1 MEIQSKQLR
10 RCDLVTVT
18 GRLDSSTV
26 PQLQETFAAI
36 KDKGRYKIVLNM
48 TAVTYVSSAGLGEM
62 VATQNDCKNSHRGE
76 LVLVGVQPRIK
87 DALDLAGL
95 TRLFKFFDNETDA
108 VGNF

>member
-26 PQLQETFAAI
+26 PQLQAALTAI

-48 TAVTYVSSAGLGEM
+48 AEVTYVSSAGLGEM
-62 VATQNDCKNSHRGE
+62 VATQNECKNSHRGE
-76 LVLVGVQPRIK
+76 LLLVGVQPRIK
-87 DALDLAGL
+87 EALDLAGL
-95 TRLFKFFDNETDA
+95 TRLFKVFEYETDA
-108 VGNF
+108 VGYF

>member
-26 PQLQETFAAI
+26 PQLQAALTAI

-48 TAVTYVSSAGLGEM
+48 AEVTYVSSAGLGEM
-62 VATQNDCKNSHRGE
+62 VATQNECKNSHRGE
-76 LVLVGVQPRIK
+76 LILVGVDRK
-87 DALDLAGL
+87 S
-95 TRLFKFFDNETDA
+95 
-108 VGNF
+108 VV

>member
-26 PQLQETFAAI
+26 PQLQAALTAI

-48 TAVTYVSSAGLGEM
+48 AEVTYVSSAGLGEM
-62 VATQNDCKNSHRGE
+62 VATQNECKNSHRGE
-76 LVLVGVQPRIK
+76 LILVGVQPRIK
-87 DALDLAGL
+87 EALDLAGL
-95 TRLFKFFDNETDA
+95 TRLFKFFEYETDA
-108 VGNF
+108 VGYF

>member
-1 MEIQSKQLR
+1 MEVQSKQLR

-26 PQLQETFAAI
+26 PQLQVAFSAI
-36 KDKGRYKIVLNM
+36 KEKGRYRIVLNLA
-48 TAVTYVSSAGLGEM
+48 AVTYVSSAGLGEM

-87 DALDLAGL
+87 EALELAGL
-95 TRLFKFFDNETDA
+95 TRLFKMFDDETEA
-108 VGNF
+108 VGSF